1 MLGNSSELV
10 NVPIGSGLSAAICL
24 REGVM
29 YLKTLQNGNP
39 VILAYKLNPLEGSL
53 EQNQSVANGLIA

>member
-1 MLGNSSELV
+1 MV

-24 REGVM
+24 REGIM

-39 VILAYKLNPLEGSL
+39 VILAYKLNPLEGNL
-53 EQNQSVANGLIA
+53 EQTQPATNNLVP